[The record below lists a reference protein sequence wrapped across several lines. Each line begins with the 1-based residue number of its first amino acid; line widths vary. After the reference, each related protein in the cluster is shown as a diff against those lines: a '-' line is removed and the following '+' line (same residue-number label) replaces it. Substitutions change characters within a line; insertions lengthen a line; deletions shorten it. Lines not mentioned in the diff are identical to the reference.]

1 MSEIT
6 VLAVQ
11 AYTRDDA
18 QKSCLRFF
26 SGIHREGFS
35 YLFGTVPEVVGIS
48 VASRLE
54 IKQQIKRMMVVDGLM
69 QFKRL
74 EREKTL
80 AVYADGNLV
89 VEY

>member
-48 VASRLE
+48 VSPSLKVKKQLE
-54 IKQQIKRMMVVDGLM
+54 TVVIVDGLM
-69 QFKRL
+69 KF
-74 EREKTL
+74 
-80 AVYADGNLV
+80 
-89 VEY
+89 